1 MKNRTYTT
9 RTDAIYYEIVKPIE
23 DAGEI
28 ADAYESFNIDAIADE
43 VIEHKNG
50 YSLAEHITP
59 DDFWDIVLDNAR
71 V

>member
-1 MKNRTYTT
+1 MKNRTYIT

-43 VIEHKNG
+43 VIENKNG
-50 YSLAEHITP
+50 HWVAKHITP
-59 DDFWDIVLDNAR
+59 DEFWDIVLDNAR